1 MPHRARWSTRAKWW
15 MHASW
20 ETLNM
25 VDLINVLLRA
35 VMCIAFIMWV
45 VRPMLMTFSRR
56 ELDHAEIEEA
66 AQMAITSAFQ
76 AYSHN
81 NTTANYYD
89 NPQLA
94 VYMAQNPD
102 LHIPTDE
109 EMAQRQKAALEQA
122 QADEAAAQLAA
133 ANPLAELVA
142 TEGPAAGINASAD
155 VATDDQLA
163 SPDGLSS
170 DATAVAVLE
179 ASPEE
184 EEAETMEQMRERVK
198 LENKQ
203 KRPTIPPELLQNAN
217 SYEDQLMVVR
227 MIVDQEQSRVAS
239 VIRNMIQVK

>member
-1 MPHRARWSTRAKWW
+1 MRAI
-15 MHASW
+15 W

-56 ELDHAEIEEA
+56 ELDQTEIEET
-66 AQMAITSAFQ
+66 AQMAINSAFQ
-76 AYSHN
+76 AYS
-81 NTTANYYD
+81 NTTTTNYYD

-94 VYMAQNPD
+94 VFMAQNPD

-109 EMAQRQKAALEQA
+109 EMVQRQKAALEQA

-133 ANPLAELVA
+133 ANPVAEMVA
-142 TEGPAAGINASAD
+142 TDGPTAGVNASAE
-155 VATDDQLA
+155 VATDPATGVQQA
-163 SPDGLSS
+163 PADGLSA
-170 DATAVAVLE
+170 DATAVAEV
-179 ASPEE
+179 SPGDEE
-184 EEAETMEQMRERVK
+184 SETLEQMRERVK

-203 KRPTIPPELLQNAN
+203 KKPTIPPELLQNAN

>member
-1 MPHRARWSTRAKWW
+1 MR
-15 MHASW
+15 ASW

-25 VDLINVLLRA
+25 VDLVNVLLRA

-76 AYSHN
+76 AYSNN
-81 NTTANYYD
+81 NTNYYD
-89 NPQLA
+89 DPQLA
-94 VYMAQNPD
+94 VFMAQNPD
-102 LHIPTDE
+102 LHIPTDD

-122 QADEAAAQLAA
+122 QTDEAAAQLAA
-133 ANPLAELVA
+133 ANPVAEPVITDSP
-142 TEGPAAGINASAD
+142 TEVASAE
-155 VATDDQLA
+155 VATDAQPVPA
-163 SPDGLSS
+163 DGLSS
-170 DATAVAVLE
+170 DATAVAVVE

-184 EEAETMEQMRERVK
+184 EEAETLEQMRERVK

-203 KRPTIPPELLQNAN
+203 KKPTIPPELLQNAN

>member
-1 MPHRARWSTRAKWW
+1 
-15 MHASW
+15 
-20 ETLNM
+20 M
-25 VDLINVLLRA
+25 VDLVNVLLRGL
-35 VMCIAFIMWV
+35 MCIAFIMWV

-56 ELDHAEIEEA
+56 ELDQAEIEET

-76 AYSHN
+76 AYSN
-81 NTTANYYD
+81 KNTNYYD
-89 NPQLA
+89 DPQLA
-94 VYMAQNPD
+94 VFMAQNPD

-133 ANPLAELVA
+133 ANPVAEPVTTDSP
-142 TEGPAAGINASAD
+142 TEVASAE
-155 VATDDQLA
+155 VATDIQPVPA
-163 SPDGLSS
+163 DGLST
-170 DATAVAVLE
+170 DATAVAVVE

-184 EEAETMEQMRERVK
+184 DEAETMEQMRERVK

>member
-1 MPHRARWSTRAKWW
+1 
-15 MHASW
+15 
-20 ETLNM
+20 M

-45 VRPMLMTFSRR
+45 VRPMLMTFTRR

-76 AYSHN
+76 AYSNN
-81 NTTANYYD
+81 NTNYYD
-89 NPQLA
+89 DPQLA
-94 VYMAQNPD
+94 VFMAQNPD
-102 LHIPTDE
+102 LHIPSDE
-109 EMAQRQKAALEQA
+109 ELAQRQKAALEQA

-133 ANPLAELVA
+133 ANPEAEVVA
-142 TEGPAAGINASAD
+142 TEGPTGEVSASAGTD
-155 VATDDQLA
+155 PNATTVAQQLPIEGIPA
-163 SPDGLSS
+163 
-170 DATAVAVLE
+170 DATAVAVVE
-179 ASPEE
+179 G
-184 EEAETMEQMRERVK
+184 AEVDDEGESLAQMRERVK

-203 KRPTIPPELLQNAN
+203 KKPTIPPELLQNAN

>member
-1 MPHRARWSTRAKWW
+1 
-15 MHASW
+15 
-20 ETLNM
+20 M

-76 AYSHN
+76 AYSNN
-81 NTTANYYD
+81 NTNYYD

-94 VYMAQNPD
+94 VFMAQNPD
-102 LHIPTDE
+102 LHIPSDE

-122 QADEAAAQLAA
+122 QVDEAAAQLAA
-133 ANPLAELVA
+133 ANPVAEVVA
-142 TEGPAAGINASAD
+142 ADSLPDVASASAEAD
-155 VATDDQLA
+155 PMSVTGAQQVSA
-163 SPDGLSS
+163 DGVS
-170 DATAVAVLE
+170 AEGTAVAEV
-179 ASPEE
+179 SEE
-184 EEAETMEQMRERVK
+184 DAQEETLEQMRERVK
-198 LENKQ
+198 LENKP
-203 KRPTIPPELLQNAN
+203 KKPTIPPELLQNAN

>member
-1 MPHRARWSTRAKWW
+1 
-15 MHASW
+15 
-20 ETLNM
+20 M
-25 VDLINVLLRA
+25 VDLVNVLLRA

-76 AYSHN
+76 AYSN
-81 NTTANYYD
+81 NNNASNYYD

-94 VYMAQNPD
+94 VFMAQNPD
-102 LHIPTDE
+102 LHIPTNE

-133 ANPLAELVA
+133 ANPVAEPVITDSP
-142 TEGPAAGINASAD
+142 TEVASAE
-155 VATDDQLA
+155 VATDSQPVPA
-163 SPDGLSS
+163 DGLST
-170 DATAVAVLE
+170 DATAVAVVE

-184 EEAETMEQMRERVK
+184 DEAETLEQMRERVK

-203 KRPTIPPELLQNAN
+203 KKPTIPPELLQNAN

>member
-1 MPHRARWSTRAKWW
+1 
-15 MHASW
+15 
-20 ETLNM
+20 M

-45 VRPMLMTFSRR
+45 VRPMLMTFTRR

-76 AYSHN
+76 AYSNN
-81 NTTANYYD
+81 NTNYYD
-89 NPQLA
+89 DPQLA
-94 VYMAQNPD
+94 VFMAQNPD
-102 LHIPTDE
+102 LHSPTDD

-133 ANPLAELVA
+133 ANPVAEPVITDSP
-142 TEGPAAGINASAD
+142 TEVASAE
-155 VATDDQLA
+155 VATDIQPVPA
-163 SPDGLSS
+163 DGLST
-170 DATAVAVLE
+170 DATAVAVVE

-184 EEAETMEQMRERVK
+184 EEAETLEQMRERVK

-203 KRPTIPPELLQNAN
+203 KKPTIPPELLQNAN

>member
-1 MPHRARWSTRAKWW
+1 
-15 MHASW
+15 
-20 ETLNM
+20 M
-25 VDLINVLLRA
+25 VDLLNVLLRA

-56 ELDHAEIEEA
+56 ELDQAEIEET

-76 AYSHN
+76 AYSN
-81 NTTANYYD
+81 KNTNYYD
-89 NPQLA
+89 DPQLA
-94 VYMAQNPD
+94 VFMAQNPD

-133 ANPLAELVA
+133 ANPVAEPVTTDSP
-142 TEGPAAGINASAD
+142 TEVASAE
-155 VATDDQLA
+155 VATDIQPIPA
-163 SPDGLSS
+163 DGLST
-170 DATAVAVLE
+170 DATAVAVVE
-179 ASPEE
+179 ESPEE
-184 EEAETMEQMRERVK
+184 DEAETMEQMRERVK

-203 KRPTIPPELLQNAN
+203 KKPTIPPELLQNAN

>member
-1 MPHRARWSTRAKWW
+1 
-15 MHASW
+15 
-20 ETLNM
+20 M
-25 VDLINVLLRA
+25 VDLVNVLLRA

-76 AYSHN
+76 AYSN
-81 NTTANYYD
+81 NNNASNYYD

-133 ANPLAELVA
+133 ANPVAEPVITDSP
-142 TEGPAAGINASAD
+142 TEVASAE
-155 VATDDQLA
+155 VATDSQPVPA
-163 SPDGLSS
+163 DGLST
-170 DATAVAVLE
+170 DATAVAVVE

-184 EEAETMEQMRERVK
+184 EEAETLEQMRERVK

-203 KRPTIPPELLQNAN
+203 KKPTIPPELLQNAN

>member
-1 MPHRARWSTRAKWW
+1 MRAI
-15 MHASW
+15 W

-25 VDLINVLLRA
+25 VDLVNVLLRGL
-35 VMCIAFIMWV
+35 MCIAFIMWV

-133 ANPLAELVA
+133 ANPVAKPVTTDTPAEGV
-142 TEGPAAGINASAD
+142 SAE
-155 VATDDQLA
+155 VATDAQPA
-163 SPDGLSS
+163 PADGLST
-170 DATAVAVLE
+170 DATAVAVVE

-184 EEAETMEQMRERVK
+184 DEAETLEQMRERVK

-203 KRPTIPPELLQNAN
+203 KKPTIPPELLQNAN

>member
-1 MPHRARWSTRAKWW
+1 
-15 MHASW
+15 
-20 ETLNM
+20 M
-25 VDLINVLLRA
+25 VDLVNVLLRA

-76 AYSHN
+76 AYSNN
-81 NTTANYYD
+81 NTNYYD
-89 NPQLA
+89 DPQLA
-94 VYMAQNPD
+94 VFMAQHPD

-122 QADEAAAQLAA
+122 QGDEAAAQLAA
-133 ANPLAELVA
+133 ANPVAEPVITDSP
-142 TEGPAAGINASAD
+142 TEVASAE
-155 VATDDQLA
+155 VATDAQPVPA
-163 SPDGLSS
+163 DGLSS
-170 DATAVAVLE
+170 DATAVAVVE

-184 EEAETMEQMRERVK
+184 EEAETLEQMRERVK

-203 KRPTIPPELLQNAN
+203 KKPTIPPELLQNAN

>member
-1 MPHRARWSTRAKWW
+1 
-15 MHASW
+15 
-20 ETLNM
+20 
-25 VDLINVLLRA
+25 LRGL
-35 VMCIAFIMWV
+35 MCIAFIMWV

-56 ELDHAEIEEA
+56 ELDQAEIEET

-76 AYSHN
+76 AYSN
-81 NTTANYYD
+81 NNNASNYYD

-133 ANPLAELVA
+133 ANPVAEIVTTDSP
-142 TEGPAAGINASAD
+142 TEGVGASVE
-155 VATDDQLA
+155 VATDTDSGVQPA
-163 SPDGLSS
+163 PADGLST
-170 DATAVAVLE
+170 DATAVALADV
-179 ASPEE
+179 SPDDGP
-184 EEAETMEQMRERVK
+184 ETLEQMRERVK

-203 KRPTIPPELLQNAN
+203 KKPTIPPELLQNAN

>member
-1 MPHRARWSTRAKWW
+1 
-15 MHASW
+15 
-20 ETLNM
+20 M
-25 VDLINVLLRA
+25 VDLVNVLLRGL
-35 VMCIAFIMWV
+35 MCIAFIMWV

-56 ELDHAEIEEA
+56 ELDQAEIEEA

-76 AYSHN
+76 AYSN
-81 NTTANYYD
+81 KNTNYYD
-89 NPQLA
+89 DPQLA
-94 VYMAQNPD
+94 VFMAQNPD

-133 ANPLAELVA
+133 ANPVAEPVTTDTP
-142 TEGPAAGINASAD
+142 TEGVGAE
-155 VATDDQLA
+155 VATDAQPA
-163 SPDGLSS
+163 PVDGLST
-170 DATAVAVLE
+170 DATAVALADV
-179 ASPEE
+179 SPDDGP
-184 EEAETMEQMRERVK
+184 ETLEQMRERVK

-203 KRPTIPPELLQNAN
+203 KKPTIPPELLQNAN

>member
-1 MPHRARWSTRAKWW
+1 
-15 MHASW
+15 
-20 ETLNM
+20 M
-25 VDLINVLLRA
+25 VDLVNVLLRA

-76 AYSHN
+76 AYSN
-81 NTTANYYD
+81 NNNASNYYD

-94 VYMAQNPD
+94 VFMAQNPD
-102 LHIPTDE
+102 LHIPTDD

-122 QADEAAAQLAA
+122 QTDEAAAQLAA

-203 KRPTIPPELLQNAN
+203 KKPTIPPELLQNAN

>member
-1 MPHRARWSTRAKWW
+1 MRAT
-15 MHASW
+15 W

-25 VDLINVLLRA
+25 VDLFNVLLRA

-76 AYSHN
+76 AYSNN
-81 NTTANYYD
+81 NTNYYD
-89 NPQLA
+89 DPQLA
-94 VYMAQNPD
+94 VFMAENPD

-133 ANPLAELVA
+133 ANPVAKPVTTDTPAEGV
-142 TEGPAAGINASAD
+142 SAE
-155 VATDDQLA
+155 VATDAQPA
-163 SPDGLSS
+163 PADGLST
-170 DATAVAVLE
+170 DATAVAVVE

-184 EEAETMEQMRERVK
+184 DEAETLEQMRERVK

-203 KRPTIPPELLQNAN
+203 KKPTIPPELLQNAN

>member
-1 MPHRARWSTRAKWW
+1 
-15 MHASW
+15 
-20 ETLNM
+20 M
-25 VDLINVLLRA
+25 VDLLNVLLRA

-56 ELDHAEIEEA
+56 ELDHAEIEET

-76 AYSHN
+76 AYSNN
-81 NTTANYYD
+81 NTNYYD

-102 LHIPTDE
+102 LHIPSDE

-133 ANPLAELVA
+133 ANPAAEVVA
-142 TEGPAAGINASAD
+142 TEGPTGEVSASAETD
-155 VATDDQLA
+155 PNATTVAQQLPVEGIPA
-163 SPDGLSS
+163 
-170 DATAVAVLE
+170 DATAVAVVE
-179 ASPEE
+179 G
-184 EEAETMEQMRERVK
+184 AEGDDEGESLAQMRERVK

-203 KRPTIPPELLQNAN
+203 KKPTIPPELLQNAN

>member
-1 MPHRARWSTRAKWW
+1 
-15 MHASW
+15 
-20 ETLNM
+20 M

-76 AYSHN
+76 AYSNN
-81 NTTANYYD
+81 NTNYYD
-89 NPQLA
+89 DPQLA
-94 VYMAQNPD
+94 VFMAQNPD
-102 LHIPTDE
+102 LHIPSDE
-109 EMAQRQKAALEQA
+109 ELAQRQKAALEQA

-133 ANPLAELVA
+133 ANPEAEVVA
-142 TEGPAAGINASAD
+142 TEGPTGEVSASAGTD
-155 VATDDQLA
+155 PNATTVAQQLPIEGIPA
-163 SPDGLSS
+163 
-170 DATAVAVLE
+170 DATAVAVVE
-179 ASPEE
+179 G
-184 EEAETMEQMRERVK
+184 AEVDDEGESLAQMRERVK

-203 KRPTIPPELLQNAN
+203 KKPTIPPELLQNAN

>member
-1 MPHRARWSTRAKWW
+1 MR
-15 MHASW
+15 ASW

-76 AYSHN
+76 AYSN
-81 NTTANYYD
+81 KNTNYYD
-89 NPQLA
+89 DPQLA
-94 VYMAQNPD
+94 VFMAQNPD

-133 ANPLAELVA
+133 ANPVAELVA

-155 VATDDQLA
+155 VATDVQLA

-184 EEAETMEQMRERVK
+184 DEAETMEQMRERVK

-203 KRPTIPPELLQNAN
+203 KKPTIPPELLQNAN

>member
-1 MPHRARWSTRAKWW
+1 
-15 MHASW
+15 
-20 ETLNM
+20 M
-25 VDLINVLLRA
+25 VDLFTVLLRA

-56 ELDHAEIEEA
+56 ELDQSEIEET
-66 AQMAITSAFQ
+66 AQMAINSAFQ
-76 AYSHN
+76 AYSNN
-81 NTTANYYD
+81 NTTTNYYD

-94 VYMAQNPD
+94 VFMAQNPD

-133 ANPLAELVA
+133 ANPVAELVA
-142 TEGPAAGINASAD
+142 TDGPTAGVNASAE
-155 VATDDQLA
+155 VATDPATDVQQA
-163 SPDGLSS
+163 PADGLSA
-170 DATAVAVLE
+170 DATAVTVVDV
-179 ASPEE
+179 PPGD
-184 EEAETMEQMRERVK
+184 EEAETLEQMRERVK

-203 KRPTIPPELLQNAN
+203 NKPTIPPELLQNAN

>member
-1 MPHRARWSTRAKWW
+1 
-15 MHASW
+15 
-20 ETLNM
+20 M
-25 VDLINVLLRA
+25 VDLLNVLLRA

-76 AYSHN
+76 AYSNN
-81 NTTANYYD
+81 NTNYYD
-89 NPQLA
+89 DPQLA
-94 VYMAQNPD
+94 VFMAQNPD

-133 ANPLAELVA
+133 ANPVAEPVITDSP
-142 TEGPAAGINASAD
+142 TEVASAE
-155 VATDDQLA
+155 VATDAQPVPA
-163 SPDGLSS
+163 DGLSS
-170 DATAVAVLE
+170 DATAVAVVE

-184 EEAETMEQMRERVK
+184 EEAETLEQMRERVK

-203 KRPTIPPELLQNAN
+203 KKPTIPPELLQNAN

>member
-1 MPHRARWSTRAKWW
+1 
-15 MHASW
+15 
-20 ETLNM
+20 M
-25 VDLINVLLRA
+25 VDLLNVLLRA

-76 AYSHN
+76 AYSN
-81 NTTANYYD
+81 NNNASNYYD

-102 LHIPTDE
+102 LHIPSDE
-109 EMAQRQKAALEQA
+109 ELAQRQKAALEQA

-133 ANPLAELVA
+133 ANPEAEVVA
-142 TEGPAAGINASAD
+142 TEGPTGEVSASASAGTD
-155 VATDDQLA
+155 PNATTVAQQLPVEGIPA
-163 SPDGLSS
+163 
-170 DATAVAVLE
+170 DATAVAVVE
-179 ASPEE
+179 G
-184 EEAETMEQMRERVK
+184 AEGDDEGESLAQMRERVK

-203 KRPTIPPELLQNAN
+203 KKPTIPPELLQNAN